1 MKYDN
6 DTQAVFEFGRQV
18 EVSKENRSSS
28 NELEKSRCERKAWPS
43 EEKQDFNYLTPL
55 NKMGHSGIYCLT
67 HRDTGRRYVG
77 SSVNIRN
84 RMRSHLY
91 FARKDAG
98 ICISRAIRKY
108 GAKSFDAHVVCFAEL
123 SEIPKIETHFIE
135 VWNTAGPL
143 GFNTFATATANYGHG
158 VSQATRLRL
167 SEIHKGRVPS
177 KACRLAQKERLKT
190 WKPSPQHLAALIAGA
205 KKKKPQGFS
214 IRLSMANLG
223 KKHSE
228 ESKAKMRAAKLGKKQ
243 SPEHIEKAR
252 LTRIGKKHTAEWN
265 AKISAGHKGKI
276 VSPETKAKLSAIVK
290 SWWANKKG
298 LNK

>member
-18 EVSKENRSSS
+18 EVSKENRSGS
-28 NELEKSRCERKAWPS
+28 NELEKSSCERKAWPS

-55 NKMGHSGIYCLT
+55 NKMGYSGIYCLT

-77 SSVNIRN
+77 SSVDIRS

-91 FARKDAG
+91 FARKDAR
-98 ICISRAIRKY
+98 ICISRAIQKY
-108 GAKSFDAHVVCFAEL
+108 GAASFDAHVVCFAEL
-123 SEIPKIETHFIE
+123 SEIPKIETHLIE
-135 VWNTAGPL
+135 AWNTAGPL
-143 GFNTFATATANYGHG
+143 GFNTFATATANYGHT
-158 VSQATRLRL
+158 VSEATRRRL
-167 SEIHKGRVPS
+167 SEMNKGKAPS
-177 KACRLAQKERLKT
+177 KACQLAHAEHMKT
-190 WKPSPQHLAALIAGA
+190 WRPLPQHLAALIAGA

-214 IRLSMANLG
+214 IKLSMAQLG

-243 SPEHIEKAR
+243 SAEHIEKAR
-252 LTRIGKKHTAEWN
+252 LTRIGKKHSAEWN
-265 AKISAGHKGKI
+265 AKISAGHKRR
-276 VSPETKAKLSAIVK
+276 V
-290 SWWANKKG
+290 